1 MLKCIFNI
9 CKFKQILTIL
19 LILLLFPTKLIA
31 TDKLLNAEEFGSL
44 VILDDSYKI
53 KVRNAL
59 RKTFGVNEPSTIVP
73 LSGGFSQTVYKLSI
87 KNKYYILRISDASL
101 ADRKRESQCMRIA
114 ANIGVAPKFYYINI
128 KDGIFIIDYIESKQ
142 LSKDNREDPNLYKE
156 LAILLK
162 KFHLAAGFPKNISII
177 KRIEKITKKPTY
189 VTSAI
194 SEIAIKN
201 IELLEPLLKKH
212 FKMSSSHNDL
222 QPNNILFDGKRFW
235 VIDWE
240 QAALQDP
247 YYDLATISNF
257 FIPNQEK
264 LEDLYLQTYFN
275 GTPNKKQLA
284 HYIIMKQISL
294 AYYGLLL
301 MNNMK
306 NTNLN
311 PISEAEIQ
319 ALPSLKDF
327 YATTNLY
334 DIKDLTKHL
343 QKFGATMLKEAVKN
357 MDSEKFKNAVNII
370 SKSSRE

>member
-9 CKFKQILTIL
+9 CKFKQILTVL
-19 LILLLFPTKLIA
+19 VILLLFPIKLIA
-31 TDKLLNAEEFGSL
+31 TDKLLNVEEFGSL
-44 VILDDSYKI
+44 VILDDSYRV

-59 RKTFGVNEPSTIVP
+59 RKTFGVNEPSTIIQ
-73 LSGGFSQTVYKLSI
+73 LSGGFSQTVYKLSV
-87 KNKYYILRISDASL
+87 KGKYYILRISDASL
-101 ADRKRESQCMRIA
+101 ADRKRESQCMKIA
-114 ANIGVAPKFYYINI
+114 SNIGVAPKFYYINI

-142 LSKDNREDPNLYKE
+142 LSKDNREDPNVYKE
-156 LAILLK
+156 LAMLLK
-162 KFHLAAGFPKNISII
+162 KIHFTAGFPKNISIT
-177 KRIEKITKKPTY
+177 KQIEKITKKPTY
-189 VTSAI
+189 ITSTI

-201 IELLEPLLKKH
+201 IELLEPLLRRH
-212 FKMSSSHNDL
+212 FKMSSCHNDL

-247 YYDLATISNF
+247 YYDLATVSNF
-257 FIPNQEK
+257 FIHDQEK

-275 GTPNKKQLA
+275 GVPNKKQLA

-301 MNNMK
+301 MNKMT

-319 ALPSLKDF
+319 ALPSLKEF
-327 YATTNLY
+327 YAKTNLY
-334 DIKDLTKHL
+334 DVKDLTKHL
-343 QKFGATMLKEAVKN
+343 QKFGAIMLKEAVKN
-357 MDSEKFKNAVNII
+357 MNSEQFKNAINII
-370 SKSSRE
+370 VE